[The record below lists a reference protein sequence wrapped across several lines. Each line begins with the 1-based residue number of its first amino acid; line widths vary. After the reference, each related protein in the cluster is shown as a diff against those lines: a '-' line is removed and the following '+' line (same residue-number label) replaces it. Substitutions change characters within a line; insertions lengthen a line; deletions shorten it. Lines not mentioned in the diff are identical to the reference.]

1 MIEIDADLLQ
11 SLLLPFLCNCRPQL
25 PLLQYRR
32 RGKSHREQ
40 QCHNRNSNPRRR
52 TLFIVGFFLCVGFS
66 NSVGVWRLFLAFLL
80 RPLLRKECVRF
91 ALFIVGFVICV
102 GFSISVGASRLSLVV
117 LLRPLCRK
125 ECVRCHIFFAKH
137 VAVYLRRRPS
147 SIRVVPG
154 VYYALSSH
162 RIWRGRSWRR
172 DPVVSG
178 WRGCHRRVT
187 RAGLPELLAIVPNRE
202 LERGV
207 NLCGFF
213 VCVEPG
219 SYDVL
224 GRGTILPLH
233 VHRVP
238 LVLLLLLLRGI
249 GLLREVCDGG
259 FLLLSRRKN

>member
-66 NSVGVWRLFLAFLL
+66 NSVGVWRLSLVFLL
-80 RPLLRKECVRF
+80 RPLR
-91 ALFIVGFVICV
+91 
-102 GFSISVGASRLSLVV
+102 
-117 LLRPLCRK
+117 RK